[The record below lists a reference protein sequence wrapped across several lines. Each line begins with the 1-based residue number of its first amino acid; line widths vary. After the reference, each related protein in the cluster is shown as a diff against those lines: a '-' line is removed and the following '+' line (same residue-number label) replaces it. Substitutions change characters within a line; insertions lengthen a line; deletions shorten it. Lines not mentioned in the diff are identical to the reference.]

1 MLKWFHQNYLQANP
15 ENFQFM
21 LMHKKQ
27 LCNAIKIGDVL
38 LQPLESVKLLGVYID
53 RQLNFNVHITEMC
66 KKAGRQL
73 NVLGRLAKVLNTSDK
88 MRLFECFIM
97 SNCNYCPTIWHCC
110 NISNMK
116 KIEPYNLYMMI
127 IFVLILNYVPKQIS
141 LCYMCTK

>member
-1 MLKWFHQNYLQANP
+1 
-15 ENFQFM
+15 
-21 LMHKKQ
+21 MHKTQ

-73 NVLGRLAKVLNTSDK
+73 NVLGRLEKVLNTSDK

-97 SNCNYCPTIWHCC
+97 SDFNYCPTI
-110 NISNMK
+110 
-116 KIEPYNLYMMI
+116 
-127 IFVLILNYVPKQIS
+127 
-141 LCYMCTK
+141 